1 MARTRGRR
9 WAIAGTLALMV
20 LGAAALWAS
29 ERPVPLS
36 VWWDRQMGGRQFE
49 LHGITMATPP
59 GCTRYGDAE
68 GNKNIAF
75 RCGVGPKT
83 FGGVQIGFEF
93 DSLQAVAR
101 ARPYTESYPETEE
114 TVEMVLGPKQGLRYS
129 CPTVY
134 VKRHRVSVAGDSRR
148 LLQPFVQ
155 ELLRHP
161 AASGVEVAAR

>member
-1 MARTRGRR
+1 MAGTRARR
-9 WAIAGTLALMV
+9 WAIAGTLALLV
-20 LGAAALWAS
+20 LGALALWAS

-36 VWWDRQMGGRQFE
+36 VWWDRQMGGRQFA

-59 GCTRYGDAE
+59 GCARYGGEED
-68 GNKNIAF
+68 GKSIVF
-75 RCGVGPKT
+75 RCVAGPKT
-83 FGGVQIGFEF
+83 FAGVQIGFEF

-101 ARPYTESYPETEE
+101 ARPYTESYQETEE

-129 CPTVY
+129 FPTVY

-161 AASGVEVAAR
+161 AASDEQVARR